1 MLATFSAIV
10 APQLRRWPYLLAALA
25 AGSVALAARGLPY
38 KLDLM
43 LASLVGVLAGMLAES
58 RGVRA

>member
-1 MLATFSAIV
+1 
-10 APQLRRWPYLLAALA
+10 
-25 AGSVALAARGLPY
+25 VALAARGLPY